1 MKRSIIRIDEEKCT
15 GCAECIPNCP
25 EGAIQI
31 IDGKARLVSDLF
43 CDGLGACIG
52 NCPEG
57 AISIEEREA
66 EPYDESKVMA
76 RIVQG
81 GPNVIRA
88 HLAHLKEHDATQYY
102 DEAVS
107 YLRKHGYAVPALP
120 AQAPACGGSCPGRAQ
135 KEMNPQSGDDTGHR
149 RSKLT
154 HWPVQLH
161 LISPVA
167 PYFSGADI
175 LLAADC
181 VAFALGDFHKDYLE
195 GKKLIIGCP
204 KLDSNLD
211 SYVEKI
217 RRLIDEAKVNTI
229 TVMMM
234 EVPCCSGLLS
244 LVQKAA
250 SKAERKVPIKKIIVS
265 IRGDQLRE
273 EWV

>member
-1 MKRSIIRIDEEKCT
+1 
-15 GCAECIPNCP
+15 
-25 EGAIQI
+25 
-31 IDGKARLVSDLF
+31 
-43 CDGLGACIG
+43 
-52 NCPEG
+52 
-57 AISIEEREA
+57 
-66 EPYDESKVMA
+66 
-76 RIVQG
+76 
-81 GPNVIRA
+81 
-88 HLAHLKEHDATQYY
+88 
-102 DEAVS
+102 
-107 YLRKHGYAVPALP
+107 
-120 AQAPACGGSCPGRAQ
+120 
-135 KEMNPQSGDDTGHR
+135 
-149 RSKLT
+149 
-154 HWPVQLH
+154 VQLH